1 MSIGEKTMGGGRRS
15 ALVWRWRLVI
25 AFAGLALFSF
35 RTAAAEEPHLTA
47 EQVQALVPNVLK
59 LHLLRPEL
67 DAEHMKRLL
76 TRFQEQLDPWR
87 TAYLKEEIEAQTK
100 LTDEELASLGKDIRE
115 GRLDFFTNWIKAYQ
129 KDILPRDEEFVA
141 GLDKSEALKA
151 ELAAKVPKE
160 ELEKESAR
168 AKEHL
173 ATAEERRHRLAL
185 VLNRDFHLYRDY
197 LSVEEALKFTQQNLQ
212 RTREKWAKFNADTE
226 TPNLVMKALL
236 SSLDPHSEY
245 MDAEDVEQFE
255 TSMTRGFSGIGVQI
269 RGCPQG
275 AQVVEVI
282 EGCPAA
288 KSKKFEPADQI
299 IQVDDSPMAGLA
311 LSQIVKRIKG
321 PKGTPVK
328 LVLRKAT
335 PGPDGKKLETVTL
348 VRDNV
353 DLTELRVTSK
363 KFPTPAGLVGS
374 IAVANFYNG
383 VAGDVAE
390 RIRQL
395 SKDEPLAGL
404 VLDLRAD
411 SGGLL
416 EEAVKMAGLFITEGP
431 IVAERDHLG
440 RTNWLEDKEEEQLF
454 AGPLVILVNQFSA
467 SASEI
472 VTGTLRDYGR
482 ALVVG
487 SSQTHG
493 KGTVQRVIDLGL
505 VNMPGKVKITF
516 KQYFLAGGDSVQNKG
531 VDPEIQIPGPKVI
544 EDWLERK
551 QEGAIPAASITGR
564 VADHPDFKRYSAW
577 KTAVLP
583 GLKGNSAKR
592 VAENKEFDIFR
603 KPDDNSDTAGDPK
616 AEPEAP
622 KLKPKKGDEKDPQL
636 DEAVK
641 IVQDAIATWNKDA
654 AAK

>member
-1 MSIGEKTMGGGRRS
+1 
-15 ALVWRWRLVI
+15 
-25 AFAGLALFSF
+25 
-35 RTAAAEEPHLTA
+35 
-47 EQVQALVPNVLK
+47 
-59 LHLLRPEL
+59 
-67 DAEHMKRLL
+67 
-76 TRFQEQLDPWR
+76 
-87 TAYLKEEIEAQTK
+87 
-100 LTDEELASLGKDIRE
+100 
-115 GRLDFFTNWIKAYQ
+115 
-129 KDILPRDEEFVA
+129 VA
-141 GLDKSEALKA
+141 GL
-151 ELAAKVPKE
+151 P
-160 ELEKESAR
+160 
-168 AKEHL
+168 
-173 ATAEERRHRLAL
+173 
-185 VLNRDFHLYRDY
+185 
-197 LSVEEALKFTQQNLQ
+197 
-212 RTREKWAKFNADTE
+212 
-226 TPNLVMKALL
+226 
-236 SSLDPHSEY
+236 
-245 MDAEDVEQFE
+245 
-255 TSMTRGFSGIGVQI
+255 
-269 RGCPQG
+269 
-275 AQVVEVI
+275 
-282 EGCPAA
+282 
-288 KSKKFEPADQI
+288 
-299 IQVDDSPMAGLA
+299 

-335 PGPDGKKLETVTL
+335 PTPDGKKLETVTL

-363 KFPTPAGLVGS
+363 KFPTSAGLIGT

-395 SKDEPLAGL
+395 SKDEPLAGM
-404 VLDLRAD
+404 VLDLRGN

-416 EEAVKMAGLFITEGP
+416 EEAVKMAGLFIGEGP
-431 IVAERDHLG
+431 VVAERDYQG
-440 RTNWLEDKEEEQLF
+440 RTSWLDDKEDEQLF
-454 AGPLVILVNQFSA
+454 GGPLVILVNQFSA

-482 ALVVG
+482 AIVVG

-531 VDPEIQIPGPKVI
+531 VEPEIPIPGPKVI
-544 EDWLERK
+544 EEWLERK

-564 VADHPDFKRYSAW
+564 VADQADFKRYSAW
-577 KTAVLP
+577 KATVLP
-583 GLKGNSAKR
+583 GLKEGSAKR

-603 KPDDNSDTAGDPK
+603 KPDDKSDVNGDPK
-616 AEPEAP
+616 ADPEL
-622 KLKPKKGDEKDPQL
+622 LKPKSKKGDEKDPQL